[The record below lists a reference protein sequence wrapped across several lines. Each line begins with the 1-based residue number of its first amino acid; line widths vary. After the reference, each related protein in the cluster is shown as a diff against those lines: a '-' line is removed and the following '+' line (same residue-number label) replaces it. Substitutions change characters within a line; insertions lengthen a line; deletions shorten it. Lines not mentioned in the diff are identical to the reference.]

1 LSKNQKK
8 SITFQ
13 KAEKIQKRRSDR
25 RKTERSSKSRS
36 FLLKAEEVATLFT
49 NQMK

>member
-13 KAEKIQKRRSDR
+13 KAEKIQKSRSDR